1 MSRAS
6 YDQQDNAAQRL
17 TICFVPRPAL
27 IRALLLAILTTWP
40 AFAAPPAARLAVL
53 RRGVN
58 ITNWF
63 RYPASSAPAAIDA
76 YLSTAAITGLRRAG
90 FTFVRVPFD
99 PAFAASETG
108 RGLIVAQ
115 VRRLHAA
122 GLAVVLVP
130 ASASWRLEDRAED
143 RAALLDTWR
152 LLAPALRGLDPGRTF
167 PEVLN
172 EPVFSGA
179 AANWAALQAEVLR
192 TIRAA
197 LPASTVL
204 LTGAD
209 WSSLAGLAALVP
221 VADPDV
227 IYTFHFY
234 DPSELTSLAAYRPG
248 LDRAALARLPFPAD
262 DPTACARQAAST
274 DPATQGLVG
283 FVCAQHWNRSAVAV
297 RIARAAAW
305 AKRNGAAVLAG
316 EFGASTRLNPPA
328 RLAWVAA
335 VRQACEQ
342 AGIGWALWGYDDV
355 MGFDLLPRPP
365 GPRPR
370 LDPALLAALGL
381 S

>member
-1 MSRAS
+1 M
-6 YDQQDNAAQRL
+6 
-17 TICFVPRPAL
+17 TIRFVPRPAL
-27 IRALLLAILTTWP
+27 IRALLLAILAAWP
-40 AFAAPPAARLAVL
+40 AFAAPPAGRLAVL

-58 ITNWF
+58 VTNWF
-63 RYPASSAPAAIDA
+63 RYPASTEPAAIGA
-76 YLSTAAITGLRRAG
+76 YLSTAAMADLRRAG
-90 FTFVRVPFD
+90 FTFVRLPFD
-99 PAFAASETG
+99 PAFAASAAG
-108 RGLIVAQ
+108 RDLIVAQ

-143 RAALLDTWR
+143 RNALLDTWR
-152 LLAPALRGLDPGRTF
+152 RLAPALRPLDPGRTF
-167 PEVLN
+167 PEVVN
-172 EPVFSGA
+172 EPVFPGA
-179 AANWAALQAEVLR
+179 AAGWAVLQDRVRR

-209 WSSLAGLAALVP
+209 WSSIAGLTALAP

-262 DPTACARQAAST
+262 DPAACARRAASA

-283 FVCAQHWNRSAVAV
+283 FVCGQHWDRSAVAT

-305 AKRNGAAVLAG
+305 AARNGTAVLAG
-316 EFGASTRLNPPA
+316 EFGASALLNAPA
-328 RLAWVAA
+328 RLAWMAA

-342 AGIGWALWGYDDV
+342 AGIGWALWGYEDV
-355 MGFDLLPRPP
+355 MGFDLSRPP